1 MHKLKPAFECA
12 VVLPNCMASPITIKF
27 DEVTAMKEDGNQLE
41 TTSTEINDES
51 MVSCMSAC
59 LKCCAQRTITQ
70 SYPSRYQI
78 FQL

>member
-1 MHKLKPAFECA
+1 
-12 VVLPNCMASPITIKF
+12 
-27 DEVTAMKEDGNQLE
+27 MKEDGNQLE
-41 TTSTEINDES
+41 TTSTEIDDES

-70 SYPSRYQI
+70 SCPSRYQI